1 MHPTSSSLPINAFPR
16 FPRFSV
22 IPPPTHRRSTSSI
35 CSVQAAM
42 SPISLS
48 SSLVCSAALSIS
60 NPIHS
65 SPVALG
71 GAVTILSKCRV
82 FPDCK
87 STIGDLPLS
96 VSDLPMLSCH
106 YIQKGLFF
114 PRPPVPVASL
124 LPLLTSCLARVL
136 SLFPALA
143 GRLSTRPDGRI
154 FISCDDSGAEFYHAA
169 APSLTLPLL
178 LPDSADVPAAV
189 KLLFPLDGALSY
201 HGHFLPISNFQLTEL
216 ADGALFLGAVV
227 NHAVVDGTS
236 LWNFFNAWAEIC
248 RGGIPASPDLRR
260 NYFGDSKAVLRFPSG
275 AGPEVTFQMDAPLRE
290 RIFRFSREAI
300 FDLKSRANRQSPKL
314 VDDGNALAGIHE
326 EQIPDGESEALAAVV
341 KEDEISSF
349 QSLCALVWRSVT
361 GARKRLA
368 MEATT
373 TFRMAVNC
381 RHRVVPPVA
390 ANYFGNAIQS
400 IPTKAL
406 VGDIVGRDLS
416 WTTGLL
422 HGSVV
427 AHGNETVRRGVTEW
441 EAAPRCFP
449 LGNPDGAGITMGSSH
464 RFPVYEGNNF
474 GWGNPVAVRSGR
486 ANKFDGKMSAFPGRD
501 GEGSVD
507 LEMCLAP
514 ETMAALLLDEYFMSY
529 VSVENLTI

>member
-1 MHPTSSSLPINAFPR
+1 MLCCPLYFQSYPLFSCGSGRRRHHPIQVQ
-16 FPRFSV
+16 SV
-22 IPPPTHRRSTSSI
+22 
-35 CSVQAAM
+35 
-42 SPISLS
+42 
-48 SSLVCSAALSIS
+48 
-60 NPIHS
+60 
-65 SPVALG
+65 
-71 GAVTILSKCRV
+71 
-82 FPDCK
+82 PDCK

-290 RIFRFSREAI
+290 DLSLQPRGNFRPKIEG
-300 FDLKSRANRQSPKL
+300 QSP
-314 VDDGNALAGIHE
+314 
-326 EQIPDGESEALAAVV
+326 ES
-341 KEDEISSF
+341 
-349 QSLCALVWRSVT
+349 Q
-361 GARKRLA
+361 AR
-368 MEATT
+368 
-373 TFRMAVNC
+373 
-381 RHRVVPPVA
+381 
-390 ANYFGNAIQS
+390 
-400 IPTKAL
+400 
-406 VGDIVGRDLS
+406 
-416 WTTGLL
+416 
-422 HGSVV
+422 
-427 AHGNETVRRGVTEW
+427 
-441 EAAPRCFP
+441 
-449 LGNPDGAGITMGSSH
+449 
-464 RFPVYEGNNF
+464 
-474 GWGNPVAVRSGR
+474 
-486 ANKFDGKMSAFPGRD
+486 
-501 GEGSVD
+501 
-507 LEMCLAP
+507 
-514 ETMAALLLDEYFMSY
+514 
-529 VSVENLTI
+529 

>member
-1 MHPTSSSLPINAFPR
+1 MHASDLLFSPYKCLPPVATLLCHPSTSP
-16 FPRFSV
+16 
-22 IPPPTHRRSTSSI
+22 RSTSSS

-48 SSLVCSAALSIS
+48 SSLVCSAALPIS

-178 LPDSADVPAAV
+178 LPDSTDVPAAV

-216 ADGALFLGAVV
+216 ADGAVFLGAVV

-260 NYFGDSKAVLRFPSG
+260 NYFGDSKAMLRFPSG

-300 FDLKSRANRQSPKL
+300 FDLKSRANRRSPKL

-326 EQIPDGESEALAAVV
+326 EQNLDGESEVLAAVV

-349 QSLCALVWRSVT
+349 QSLCALVWWSVT

-416 WTTGLL
+416 WAAGLL
-422 HGSVV
+422 HSSVV
-427 AHGNETVRRGVTEW
+427 AHGNETVRRGVAEW

-464 RFPVYEGNNF
+464 RFPVYEGNSF

-501 GEGSVD
+501 GGGSVD

-514 ETMAALLLDEYFMSY
+514 ETMAALLLDEEFMSY
-529 VSVENLTI
+529 VSADNVTI